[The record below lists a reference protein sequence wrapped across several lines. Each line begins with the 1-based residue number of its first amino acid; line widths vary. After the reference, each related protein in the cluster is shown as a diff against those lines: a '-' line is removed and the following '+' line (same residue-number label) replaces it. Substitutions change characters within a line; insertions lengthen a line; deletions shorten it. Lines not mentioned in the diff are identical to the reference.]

1 MHTTYEFQNTLHT
14 TPAAMCAHIAYS
26 YITADDSNDPED
38 VSILLKRYTAEELAD
53 ECIEEWNLHEQWLT
67 DRNITR
73 ADILK
78 AFNHF
83 VRARPDQVFSD
94 EELRESER
102 DYQNDIDAKDQL
114 ERRAFAAY
122 GG

>member
-1 MHTTYEFQNTLHT
+1 MPTTYEFQNTLHN

-26 YITADDSNDPED
+26 YITADSYNDPED
-38 VSILLKRYTAEELAD
+38 VSVLLKRYTAEELAD

-67 DRNITR
+67 ERNITR
-73 ADILK
+73 ADILH
-78 AFNHF
+78 AIEHF
-83 VRARPDQVFSD
+83 VRYRPDQVFSD

-102 DYQNDIDAKDQL
+102 DYQNDIDAKAQRED
-114 ERRAFAAY
+114 RAY

>member
-1 MHTTYEFQNTLHT
+1 MTCEFQGHRYPNAHT
-14 TPAAMCAHIAYS
+14 MCTVIAYS
-26 YITADDSNDPED
+26 YITADSYNDPED

-67 DRNITR
+67 ERNITR
-73 ADILK
+73 ADILH
-78 AFNHF
+78 AIEHF
-83 VRARPDQVFSD
+83 IRYRPDQVFSD

-102 DYQNDIDAKDQL
+102 DYQNDIAAKAQRED
-114 ERRAFAAY
+114 RAY